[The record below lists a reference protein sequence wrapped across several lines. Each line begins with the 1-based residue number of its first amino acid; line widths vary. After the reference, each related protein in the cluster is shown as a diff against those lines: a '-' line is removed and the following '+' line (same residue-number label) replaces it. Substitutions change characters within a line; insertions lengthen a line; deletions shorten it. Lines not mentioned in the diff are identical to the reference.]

1 MNETLFRATATA
13 VMKEANRRHGKEDVL
28 GRKLLSTLDI
38 DVIVSEAIKVA
49 GKNRIT
55 DCPGPL
61 GGFWEA
67 VDYMGD
73 VVFDQQPN
81 FPVRAKHVI
90 EAMWGMPNW
99 LCVIEQGCWDCLA
112 TGELGNRN
120 STYLWKE
127 DRETCTV
134 RIDGLYAV
142 AYKNNNAEGWSDKS
156 EEHAKSLALK
166 DLVSKAGS

>member
-73 VVFDQQPN
+73 VVLDLDLTPN
-81 FPVRAKHVI
+81 
-90 EAMWGMPNW
+90 
-99 LCVIEQGCWDCLA
+99 LA
-112 TGELGNRN
+112 RCFSMVG
-120 STYLWKE
+120 
-127 DRETCTV
+127 
-134 RIDGLYAV
+134 V
-142 AYKNNNAEGWSDKS
+142 ARGPTPPSV
-156 EEHAKSLALK
+156 
-166 DLVSKAGS
+166 VSKRASMPWDQTGRPVVIS